1 MCNHLWIMIQLESE
15 ELNTNGNL
23 IKNYYIINYLKLT
36 AERTHWDLLRRDTG
50 HHCNKTNTIIL

>member
-1 MCNHLWIMIQLESE
+1 MCNHSWIMVQPESE

-36 AERTHWDLLRRDTG
+36 AERTHWDLLRRD
-50 HHCNKTNTIIL
+50 IAVSYI

>member
-1 MCNHLWIMIQLESE
+1 MCNHSWIMVQPESE

-36 AERTHWDLLRRDTG
+36 AERTHWEWGWR
-50 HHCNKTNTIIL
+50 NTPSKKSSIS